1 MRQIFIW
8 VCSPKQMRSG
18 LQLDGSRPTLLLVLV
33 PIPKLSID
41 SALCV
46 SKSRRGRRKDF
57 QRCTSI
63 RRPRCHPAK
72 ESWGWWT
79 WRSQS
84 WPKSFLRCNQ
94 LSSYLQFS
102 MRTAGLPRDVTFL
115 RSKKVS
121 FSNSLE
127 LLFTI
132 FPMFPALPLGTG
144 CSQRCHQLSRQDG
157 NSLALY
163 VFSTQ

>member
-1 MRQIFIW
+1 MTAVTLVQFFKGRINGFSQKVKLRGSTW
-8 VCSPKQMRSG
+8 LWEAVVSCPASLACHGARPALLGCRDPPAESG
-18 LQLDGSRPTLLLVLV
+18 FRPL
-33 PIPKLSID
+33 P
-41 SALCV
+41 
-46 SKSRRGRRKDF
+46 
-57 QRCTSI
+57 
-63 RRPRCHPAK
+63 
-72 ESWGWWT
+72 
-79 WRSQS
+79 RSQS

-115 RSKKVS
+115 RSKIVS

-144 CSQRCHQLSRQDG
+144 CSQRCQQLSRQDG

>member
-41 SALCV
+41 SALWANQV
-46 SKSRRGRRKDF
+46 EAKEK
-57 QRCTSI
+57 RCTSI

-72 ESWGWWT
+72 ESWVWWT

-102 MRTAGLPRDVTFL
+102 TRTAGLPRDVTFL
-115 RSKKVS
+115 RSKIVS

-132 FPMFPALPLGTG
+132 FPMFPALPPGTG
-144 CSQRCHQLSRQDG
+144 CSQRCQQLSRQDG